1 MKNVT
6 ITLDEET
13 ASWARMHAA
22 RQGKS
27 VSRMV
32 GELLHEHMRD
42 SRRYAE
48 AMRRYLSRPPV
59 RMRTRGN
66 YPRREGL
73 HERSD
78 LR

>member
-6 ITLDEET
+6 ISLDDET
-13 ASWARMHAA
+13 ASWARLHAA

-32 GELLHEHMRD
+32 SELLHDHMRD
-42 SRRYAE
+42 SRQYAE

-59 RMRTRGN
+59 RLRTRGS
-66 YPRREGL
+66 YPRREDL
-73 HERSD
+73 HERSGV
-78 LR
+78 R